1 MKEGYGSM
9 IALNSVRYMAGLKN
23 VWGTA
28 ELGVESG
35 QLDAFT
41 EQKFD
46 DGKIEFIAFKNELSL
61 GL

>member
-1 MKEGYGSM
+1 M

-28 ELGVESG
+28 QLGVENNP
-35 QLDAFT
+35 LDAFT

-46 DGKIEFIAFKNELSL
+46 DGKIEFVAFKN
-61 GL
+61 